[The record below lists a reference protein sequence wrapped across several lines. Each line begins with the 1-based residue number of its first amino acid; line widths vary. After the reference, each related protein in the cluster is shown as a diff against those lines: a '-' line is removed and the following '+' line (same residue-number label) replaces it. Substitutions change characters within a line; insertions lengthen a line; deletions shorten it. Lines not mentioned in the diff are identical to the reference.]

1 VVLTGDSRWQY
12 CRESLEGAVAR
23 TNNLVG
29 FSTIELLT
37 TVAVAGIVTAIALP
51 NWRSWFPT
59 YALNNAA
66 RQVQSELHHIKMR
79 AAAENLSFQLA
90 YSQGDSAYSIQRE
103 SKTIVNKPLSD
114 GTTITKSG
122 SIAFSPRGTASANR
136 VRLSSVDGKC
146 RQIVVS
152 ATGRIR
158 SCTTNSCIV
167 DC

>member
-1 VVLTGDSRWQY
+1 M
-12 CRESLEGAVAR
+12 
-23 TNNLVG
+23 VG

-51 NWRSWFPT
+51 SWRSWFPT

-90 YSQGDSAYSIQRE
+90 YSEGSSAYSIQRE
-103 SKTIVNKPLSD
+103 SKTIVNKPLSE
-114 GTTITKSG
+114 GTTITKGG

-136 VRLSSVDGKC
+136 VRLSGVNGKC

-158 SCTTNSCIV
+158 SCTPVSCVV

>member
-1 VVLTGDSRWQY
+1 V
-12 CRESLEGAVAR
+12 
-23 TNNLVG
+23 VG

-79 AAAENLSFQLA
+79 AAAENISFQLA
-90 YSQGDSAYSIQRE
+90 YAQGATAYSIQRD
-103 SKTIVNKPLSD
+103 SKTIVIKPLSN
-114 GTTITKSG
+114 GATITKSG

-158 SCTTNSCIV
+158 SCTSNNCV
-167 DC
+167 ADC

>member
-1 VVLTGDSRWQY
+1 M
-12 CRESLEGAVAR
+12 AR
-23 TNNLVG
+23 TNSAVG

-37 TVAVAGIVTAIALP
+37 GFAVFGIVTAIALP
-51 NWRSWFPT
+51 GWRSWFPT

-66 RQVQSELHHIKMR
+66 RQLQSELHHIKMR
-79 AAAENLSFQLA
+79 AAAENISFQLA
-90 YSQGDSAYSIQRE
+90 YSQGANAYSIQRD
-103 SKTIVNKPLSD
+103 SKTLVTKPLSD

-122 SIAFSPRGTASANR
+122 NIAFSPRGTASANR
-136 VRLSSVDGKC
+136 VRVSNVDGKC

-158 SCTTNSCIV
+158 SCPSNSCLV